1 MNERLV
7 TGGPQLLRPEVGA
20 LVEWFGSLMTIKV
33 SSDTTAGS
41 HSVVEVVEPPGAETE
56 LLVQVG
62 EVKLVLAVHGRVDAG
77 PDDIVRLAI
86 ESENVHLFD
95 RQTGRRMG

>member
-1 MNERLV
+1 MEAR
-7 TGGPQLLRPEVGA
+7 
-20 LVEWFGSLMTIKV
+20 
-33 SSDTTAGS
+33 
-41 HSVVEVVEPPGAETE
+41 VVVVEPTGAETE

-62 EVKLVLAVHGRVDAG
+62 EAKLVLAVHGRVDAW
-77 PDDIVRLAI
+77 PDDNLRLAI